1 MTTNKNDYYHLGLT
15 DEEVLQS
22 REQHG
27 DNLLTPPK
35 RPSLWRLYLEKF
47 EDPVVRVLLVAAVF
61 SLIISVIEN
70 EYAETIGIIAA
81 ILLATGI
88 GFFFEY
94 DANKKFDLL
103 NAVNEETLVKVVRNG
118 KVQEVPRKD
127 IVVGDLVILETGE
140 EIPADGELVEAISLQ
155 VNESNLTGEPV
166 IGKTIIEEDF
176 DEEATYASNWVM
188 RGTTVVDGH
197 GAMKVQRVGDATEI
211 GKVARQ
217 STEET
222 LEPTPL
228 NIQLTKLANLIGKIG
243 FTVAGLA
250 FVIFFV
256 KDVLLYFDF
265 AALNGWHDWLP
276 VFERTLKYFMM
287 AVTLIVVAVPEGLP
301 MSVTLSLALNMRRM
315 LSTNN
320 LVRKMHACETMGA
333 ITVICTDKTGTLTQN
348 LMQVHEPNFYSLKKG
363 SLLAADDMS
372 ALIAEGISA
381 NSTAFLEE
389 VGEGE
394 KPKGVGNPTEVALL
408 LWLNGQGRNYLE
420 LREQAMVLDQLT
432 FSTERKFMATLVQ
445 SPVVGKK
452 VLYVKG
458 APEIVLGKCKEVIL
472 DGKRVDAVEYRSTVE
487 SQLLNYQNM
496 AMRTLGFA
504 FKIVDDSEVN
514 DCVALVSANDL
525 NFLGVVAI
533 SDPIRPDVPAAVNKC
548 QSAGIRIKIVTGDTP
563 GTATEIARQIG
574 LWDPATD
581 TERNRIT
588 GTEFAALSDEEALDR
603 VLDLKIMSRAR
614 PTDKQRLVQLLQ
626 QKGAV
631 VAVTGD
637 GTNDAPA
644 LNHAQVGLSMG
655 TGTSVAKEASDITL
669 LDDSFNSIG
678 TAVMWGR
685 SLYKNIQR
693 FIVFQLTINFVALLI
708 VLLGAVIGTEL
719 PLTVTQMLWVNLI
732 MDTFA
737 ALALASIP
745 PSESVMRDKPRR
757 SDDFIISKAMRANIL
772 GVGSVFLAILL
783 GMIHVFEQSAEG
795 MSVRH
800 LTIFFTFFVMLQF
813 WNLFNARVFGTTDS
827 AFKGLSKSYGMELI
841 VFAILAGQ
849 FLIVQFGGAVFRTEP
864 LNWQTWLLI
873 IGVSSI
879 VLWVG
884 ELIRM
889 VQRIISKKSRNEK

>member
-1 MTTNKNDYYHLGLT
+1 ML
-15 DEEVLQS
+15 
-22 REQHG
+22 
-27 DNLLTPPK
+27 
-35 RPSLWRLYLEKF
+35 
-47 EDPVVRVLLVAAVF
+47 F
-61 SLIISVIEN
+61 SLIISIVEN

-103 NAVNEETLVKVVRNG
+103 NAVNEETLVKVIRNG
-118 KVQEVPRKD
+118 HVQEVPRKD
-127 IVVGDLVILETGE
+127 VVVGDVVILETGE
-140 EIPADGELVEAISLQ
+140 EMPADGTLLEAVSLQ

-166 IGKTIIEEDF
+166 VSKTTVEADF
-176 DEEATYASNWVM
+176 DEEATYASNRVL

-197 GAMKVQRVGDATEI
+197 GMMRVEAVGDATEI

-217 STEET
+217 STEQT
-222 LEPTPL
+222 TEPTPL

-243 FTVAGLA
+243 FTAAGLA
-250 FVIFFV
+250 FAIFFV
-256 KDVLLYFDF
+256 KDVILFYDF
-265 AALNGWHDWLP
+265 SSFHTFADWLP
-276 VFERTLKYFMM
+276 ALQATLKYFMM

-315 LSTNN
+315 LATNN

-348 LMQVHEPNFYSLKKG
+348 QMQVYEPSFYGLKNRG
-363 SLLAADDMS
+363 ELADDELS
-372 ALIAEGISA
+372 CVVKEGISA

-389 VGEGE
+389 IAADGKV
-394 KPKGVGNPTEVALL
+394 KGVGNPTEVALL
-408 LWLNGQGRNYLE
+408 LWLNKQGQDYLK
-420 LREQAMVLDQLT
+420 LREAAQVVDQLT
-432 FSTERKFMATLVQ
+432 FSTERKYMATLVQ
-445 SPVVGKK
+445 SPLLKKK

-458 APEIVLGKCKEVIL
+458 APEIVLGKCRDVVL
-472 DGKRVDAVEYRSTVE
+472 ADGRTDAAAYRSDVE
-487 SQLLNYQNM
+487 AQLLGYQNM

-504 FKIVDDSEVN
+504 YKVVPDDDTR
-514 DCVALVSANDL
+514 DCATLAADGDL
-525 NFLGVVAI
+525 SFVGVVAI
-533 SDPIRPDVPAAVNKC
+533 SDPIRPDVPAAVQKC
-548 QSAGIRIKIVTGDTP
+548 QSAGIGVKIVTGDTP

-574 LWDPATD
+574 LWKPED

-588 GTEFAALSDEEALDR
+588 GADFAALTDEEALDR

-655 TGTSVAKEASDITL
+655 TGTSVAKEASDI
-669 LDDSFNSIG
+669 
-678 TAVMWGR
+678 
-685 SLYKNIQR
+685 QR
-693 FIVFQLTINFVALLI
+693 FIVFQLTINFVALFI
-708 VLLGAVIGTEL
+708 VLLGSLVGTDL

-745 PSESVMRDKPRR
+745 PSESVMKEKPRKPT
-757 SDDFIISKAMRANIL
+757 DFIITQSMQRMIF
-772 GVGSVFLAILL
+772 GVGLAFACVLMGMLL
-783 GMIHVFEQSAEG
+783 YFEENGMT
-795 MSVRH
+795 VRE

-827 AFKGLSKSYGMELI
+827 AFKGISKSYGMEFI
-841 VFAILAGQ
+841 VLAILVGQ
-849 FLIVQFGGAVFRTEP
+849 FLIVQFGGAVFRTVP
-864 LNWQTWLLI
+864 LDGQTWLLI
-873 IGVSSI
+873 IASSSL
-879 VLWVG
+879 VLWLG
-884 ELIRM
+884 EGIRWM
-889 VQRIISKKSRNEK
+889 QRLRKK

>member
-1 MTTNKNDYYHLGLT
+1 MTAKNDDYFHLGLT
-15 DEEVLQS
+15 DQEVLQS
-22 REQHG
+22 REKYG
-27 DNLLTPPK
+27 ANLLTPPK
-35 RPSLWRLYLEKF
+35 RPSLLKLYLEKF
-47 EDPVVRVLLVAAVF
+47 EDPVVRVLLIAAVF

-88 GFFFEY
+88 GFYFEY

-103 NAVNEETLVKVVRNG
+103 NAVNEETLVKVIRNG
-118 KVQEVPRKD
+118 RIQEIPRKD
-127 IVVGDLVILETGE
+127 VVVGDIVVLETGE
-140 EIPADGELVEAISLQ
+140 EIPADGELIEAISLQ

-166 IGKTIIEEDF
+166 INKTIIEADF
-176 DEEATYASNWVM
+176 DEEATYASNLVM

-197 GAMKVQRVGDATEI
+197 GSMKVLRVGDATEI

-217 STEET
+217 STEQT
-222 LEPTPL
+222 TEPTPL

-250 FVIFFV
+250 FLIFFI
-256 KDVLLYFDF
+256 KDVVLYFDF
-265 AALNGWHDWLP
+265 GALNGWHDWLP
-276 VFERTLKYFMM
+276 VLERTLKYFMM

-315 LSTNN
+315 LATNN

-348 LMQVHEPNFYSLKKG
+348 LMQVHEPNFYGLKDGGK
-363 SLLAADDMS
+363 LADDDIS
-372 ALIAEGISA
+372 RLIAEGISA

-389 VGEGE
+389 TGEGE

-408 LWLNGQGRNYLE
+408 LWLNSQKRNYLE
-420 LREQAMVLDQLT
+420 LREGARVLDQLT
-432 FSTERKFMATLVQ
+432 FSTERKFMATLVK
-445 SPVVGKK
+445 SPLIGKK
-452 VLYVKG
+452 VLYIKG

-472 DGKRVDAVEYRSTVE
+472 DGRRVDSVEYRSTVE
-487 SQLLNYQNM
+487 AQLLGYQNM

-504 FKIVDDSEVN
+504 FRLVEDNEPD
-514 DCVALVSANDL
+514 DCVALVSENNL

-533 SDPIRPDVPAAVNKC
+533 SDPIRPDVPAAVAKC
-548 QSAGIRIKIVTGDTP
+548 QSAGIGIKIVTGDTP

-574 LWDPATD
+574 LWKPED

-588 GTEFAALSDEEALDR
+588 GVAFAELSDEEALDR
-603 VLDLKIMSRAR
+603 VMDLKIMSRAR

-708 VLLGAVIGTEL
+708 VLLGSIVGTEL

-745 PSESVMRDKPRR
+745 PSESVMNDKPRR
-757 SDDFIISKAMRANIL
+757 STDFIISKAMQHNIF
-772 GVGSVFLAILL
+772 GVGTLFLVVLMAMIYYFTNADG
-783 GMIHVFEQSAEG
+783 GMTVQ
-795 MSVRH
+795 R

-827 AFKGLSKSYGMELI
+827 AFKGLTKSYGIELI
-841 VFAILAGQ
+841 VLAILGGQ

-864 LNWQTWLLI
+864 LDWQTWLII
-873 IGVSSI
+873 IGSSSL
-879 VLWVG
+879 VLWIG
-884 ELIRM
+884 ELIRL
-889 VQRIISKKSRNEK
+889 VKRLTQK

>member
-1 MTTNKNDYYHLGLT
+1 MTGTTNDYRHVGLT
-15 DEEVLQS
+15 DEQVRKS
-22 REQHG
+22 RTEYG
-27 DNLLTPPK
+27 VNLLTPPK
-35 RPSLWRLYLEKF
+35 RPSLWKLYLEKF
-47 EDPVVRVLLVAAVF
+47 EDPVVRVLLVAAFF
-61 SLIISVIEN
+61 SLVISIIEN

-103 NAVNEETLVKVVRNG
+103 NAVSEDTLVKVMRNG
-118 KVQEVPRKD
+118 HVQEIPRKEV
-127 IVVGDLVILETGE
+127 VVGDIVLLETGE
-140 EIPADGELVEAISLQ
+140 EVPADGVLLEAVSLQ

-166 IGKTIIEEDF
+166 VSKTVVEADF
-176 DEEATYASNWVM
+176 DEEATYASNRVL

-197 GAMKVQRVGDATEI
+197 AVMQVECVGDATEI

-217 STEET
+217 STEQSE
-222 LEPTPL
+222 EQTPL
-228 NIQLTKLANLIGKIG
+228 NIQLTRLANLIGKIG
-243 FTVAGLA
+243 FTVAGVA
-250 FVIFFV
+250 FAVFFI
-256 KDVLLYFDF
+256 KDVILFYDF
-265 AALNGWHDWLP
+265 SSFHTFRDWMP
-276 VFERTLKYFMM
+276 AIQATLRYFMM

-315 LSTNN
+315 LATNN

-348 LMQVHEPNFYSLKKG
+348 LMQVHEACFYGLKKPG
-363 SLLAADDMS
+363 NLGEDDLS
-372 ALIAEGISA
+372 GLIAEGISA

-389 VGEGE
+389 TQPGV

-408 LWLNGQGRNYLE
+408 LWLNAQGCDYLK
-420 LREQAMVLDQLT
+420 LREEAQVVEQLT
-432 FSTERKFMATLVQ
+432 FSTERKYMATLVE
-445 SPVVGKK
+445 SPLLGKK

-458 APEIVLGKCKEVIL
+458 APEIVLGKCREVWL
-472 DGKRVDAVEYRSTVE
+472 DGQRVDAGEYRPQVE
-487 SQLLNYQNM
+487 AQLLAYQNM

-504 FKIVDDSEVN
+504 FKVVEAQEEIDMKQLDG
-514 DCVALVSANDL
+514 LT
-525 NFLGVVAI
+525 FLGVAAI
-533 SDPIRPDVPAAVNKC
+533 SDPIRPDVPAAVQKC
-548 QSAGIRIKIVTGDTP
+548 QSAGIGIKIVTGDTP

-574 LWDPATD
+574 LWKPEDTD
-581 TERNRIT
+581 RNRIT
-588 GTEFAALSDEEALDR
+588 GVEFAALTDEEALER
-603 VLDLKIMSRAR
+603 VMDLKIMSRAR

-693 FIVFQLTINFVALLI
+693 FIVFQLTINFVALFI
-708 VLLGAVIGTEL
+708 VLLGSLVGTDL

-745 PSESVMRDKPRR
+745 PSASVMQEKPRKR
-757 SDDFIISKAMRANIL
+757 TDFIISRAMQLNIF
-772 GVGSVFLAILL
+772 GVGLLFASVLM
-783 GMIHVFEQSAEG
+783 GMLIYFETADG
-795 MSVRH
+795 TPLTVRE

-827 AFKGLSKSYGMELI
+827 AFKGITKSYGMELI
-841 VFAILAGQ
+841 VLAILGGQ
-849 FLIVQFGGAVFRTEP
+849 FLIVQWGGAVFRTEP
-864 LNWQTWLLI
+864 LDALTWCWIVGATSL
-873 IGVSSI
+873 

-884 ELIRM
+884 ELIRW
-889 VQRIISKKSRNEK
+889 VRRK

>member
-1 MTTNKNDYYHLGLT
+1 MTAKNDDYFHLGLT
-15 DEEVLQS
+15 DQEVLQN
-22 REQHG
+22 REKYG
-27 DNLLTPPK
+27 ANLLTPPK
-35 RPSLWRLYLEKF
+35 RPSLLKLYLEKF
-47 EDPVVRVLLVAAVF
+47 EDPVVRVLLIAAVF

-88 GFFFEY
+88 GFYFEY

-103 NAVNEETLVKVVRNG
+103 NAVNEETLVKVIRNG
-118 KVQEVPRKD
+118 RIQEIPRKD
-127 IVVGDLVILETGE
+127 VVVGDIVVLETGE
-140 EIPADGELVEAISLQ
+140 EIPADGELIEAISLQ

-166 IGKTIIEEDF
+166 INKTIIEADF
-176 DEEATYASNWVM
+176 DEEATYASNLVM

-197 GAMKVQRVGDATEI
+197 GSMKVLRVGDATEI

-217 STEET
+217 STEQT
-222 LEPTPL
+222 TEPTPL

-250 FVIFFV
+250 FLIFFI
-256 KDVLLYFDF
+256 KDVVLYFDF
-265 AALNGWHDWLP
+265 GALNGWHDWLP
-276 VFERTLKYFMM
+276 VLERTLKYFMM

-315 LSTNN
+315 LATNN

-348 LMQVHEPNFYSLKKG
+348 LMQVHEPNFYGLKDGGK
-363 SLLAADDMS
+363 LADDDIS
-372 ALIAEGISA
+372 RLIAEGISA

-389 VGEGE
+389 TGEGE

-408 LWLNGQGRNYLE
+408 LWLNSQKRNYLE
-420 LREQAMVLDQLT
+420 LREGARVLDQLT
-432 FSTERKFMATLVQ
+432 FSTERKFMATLVK
-445 SPVVGKK
+445 SPLIGKK
-452 VLYVKG
+452 VLYIKG

-472 DGKRVDAVEYRSTVE
+472 DGRRVDSVEYRSTVE
-487 SQLLNYQNM
+487 AQLLGYQNM

-504 FKIVDDSEVN
+504 FRLVEDNEPD
-514 DCVALVSANDL
+514 DCVALVSENNL

-533 SDPIRPDVPAAVNKC
+533 SDPIRPDVPAAVAKC
-548 QSAGIRIKIVTGDTP
+548 QSAGIGIKIVTGDTP

-574 LWDPATD
+574 LWKPED
-581 TERNRIT
+581 TEHNRIT
-588 GTEFAALSDEEALDR
+588 GVAFAELSDEEALDR
-603 VLDLKIMSRAR
+603 VMDLKIMSRAR

-708 VLLGAVIGTEL
+708 VLLGSIVGTEL

-745 PSESVMRDKPRR
+745 PSESVMNDKPRR
-757 SDDFIISKAMRANIL
+757 STDFIISKAMQHNIF
-772 GVGSVFLAILL
+772 GVGTLFLVVLMAMIYYFTNADG
-783 GMIHVFEQSAEG
+783 GMTVQ
-795 MSVRH
+795 R

-827 AFKGLSKSYGMELI
+827 AFKGLTKSYGMELI
-841 VFAILAGQ
+841 VLAILGGQ

-864 LNWQTWLLI
+864 LDWQTWLII
-873 IGVSSI
+873 IGSSSL
-879 VLWVG
+879 VLWIG
-884 ELIRM
+884 ELIRL
-889 VQRIISKKSRNEK
+889 VKRLTQK

>member
-1 MTTNKNDYYHLGLT
+1 MTAKNDDYFHLGLT
-15 DEEVLQS
+15 DQEVLQS
-22 REQHG
+22 REKYG
-27 DNLLTPPK
+27 ANLLTPPK
-35 RPSLWRLYLEKF
+35 RPSLLKLYLEKF
-47 EDPVVRVLLVAAVF
+47 EDPVVRVLLIAAVF

-88 GFFFEY
+88 GFYFEY

-103 NAVNEETLVKVVRNG
+103 NAVNEETLVKVIRNG
-118 KVQEVPRKD
+118 RIQEIPRKD
-127 IVVGDLVILETGE
+127 VVVGDIVVLETGE
-140 EIPADGELVEAISLQ
+140 EIPADGELIEAISLQ

-166 IGKTIIEEDF
+166 INKTIIEADF
-176 DEEATYASNWVM
+176 DEEATYASNLVM

-197 GAMKVQRVGDATEI
+197 GSMKVLRVGDATEI

-217 STEET
+217 STEQT
-222 LEPTPL
+222 TEPTPL

-250 FVIFFV
+250 FLIFFI
-256 KDVLLYFDF
+256 KDVVLYFDF
-265 AALNGWHDWLP
+265 GALNGWHDWLP
-276 VFERTLKYFMM
+276 VLERTLKYFMM

-315 LSTNN
+315 LATNN

-348 LMQVHEPNFYSLKKG
+348 LMQVHEPNFYGLKDGGK
-363 SLLAADDMS
+363 LADDDIS
-372 ALIAEGISA
+372 RLIAEGISA

-389 VGEGE
+389 TGEGE

-408 LWLNGQGRNYLE
+408 LWLNSQKRNYLE
-420 LREQAMVLDQLT
+420 LREGARVLDQLT
-432 FSTERKFMATLVQ
+432 FSTERKFMATLVK
-445 SPVVGKK
+445 SPLIGKK
-452 VLYVKG
+452 VLYIKG

-472 DGKRVDAVEYRSTVE
+472 DGRRVDSVEYRSTVE
-487 SQLLNYQNM
+487 AQLLGYQNM

-504 FKIVDDSEVN
+504 FRLVEDNEPDD
-514 DCVALVSANDL
+514 CAALVSENNL

-533 SDPIRPDVPAAVNKC
+533 SDPIRPDVPAAVAKC
-548 QSAGIRIKIVTGDTP
+548 QSAGIGIKIVTGDTP

-574 LWDPATD
+574 LWKPED

-588 GTEFAALSDEEALDR
+588 GVAFAELSDEEALDR
-603 VLDLKIMSRAR
+603 VMDLKIMSRAR

-708 VLLGAVIGTEL
+708 VLLGSIVGTEL

-745 PSESVMRDKPRR
+745 PSESVMNDKPRR
-757 SDDFIISKAMRANIL
+757 STDFIISKAMQHNIF
-772 GVGSVFLAILL
+772 GVGTLFLVVLMAMIYYFTNADG
-783 GMIHVFEQSAEG
+783 GMTVQ
-795 MSVRH
+795 R

-827 AFKGLSKSYGMELI
+827 AFKGLTKSYGMELI
-841 VFAILAGQ
+841 VLAILGGQ

-864 LNWQTWLLI
+864 LDWQTWLII
-873 IGVSSI
+873 IGSSSL
-879 VLWVG
+879 VLWIG
-884 ELIRM
+884 ELIRL
-889 VQRIISKKSRNEK
+889 VKRLTQK

>member
-1 MTTNKNDYYHLGLT
+1 MTAKNDDYFHLGPT
-15 DEEVLQS
+15 DQEVLQS
-22 REQHG
+22 REKYG
-27 DNLLTPPK
+27 ANLLTPPK
-35 RPSLWRLYLEKF
+35 RPSLLKLYLEKF
-47 EDPVVRVLLVAAVF
+47 EDPVVRVLLIAAVF

-88 GFFFEY
+88 GFYFEY

-103 NAVNEETLVKVVRNG
+103 NAVNEETLVKVIRNG
-118 KVQEVPRKD
+118 RIQEIPRKD
-127 IVVGDLVILETGE
+127 VVVGDIVVLETGE
-140 EIPADGELVEAISLQ
+140 EIPADGELIEAISLQ

-166 IGKTIIEEDF
+166 INKTIIEADF
-176 DEEATYASNWVM
+176 DEEATYASNLVM

-197 GAMKVQRVGDATEI
+197 GSMKVLRVGDATEI

-217 STEET
+217 STEQT
-222 LEPTPL
+222 TEPTPL

-250 FVIFFV
+250 FLIFFI
-256 KDVLLYFDF
+256 KDVVLYFDF
-265 AALNGWHDWLP
+265 GALNGWHDWLP
-276 VFERTLKYFMM
+276 VLERTLKYFMM

-315 LSTNN
+315 LATNN

-348 LMQVHEPNFYSLKKG
+348 LMQVHEPNFYGLKDGGK
-363 SLLAADDMS
+363 LADDDIS
-372 ALIAEGISA
+372 RLIAEGISA

-389 VGEGE
+389 TGEGE

-408 LWLNGQGRNYLE
+408 LWLNSQKRNYLE
-420 LREQAMVLDQLT
+420 LREGARVLDQLT
-432 FSTERKFMATLVQ
+432 FSTERKFMATLVK
-445 SPVVGKK
+445 SPLIGKK
-452 VLYVKG
+452 VLYIKG

-472 DGKRVDAVEYRSTVE
+472 DGRRVDSVEYRSTVE
-487 SQLLNYQNM
+487 AQLLGYQNM

-504 FKIVDDSEVN
+504 FRLVEDNEPD
-514 DCVALVSANDL
+514 DCVALVSENNL

-533 SDPIRPDVPAAVNKC
+533 SDPIRPDVPAAVAKC
-548 QSAGIRIKIVTGDTP
+548 QSAGIGIKIVTGDTP

-574 LWDPATD
+574 LWKPED

-588 GTEFAALSDEEALDR
+588 GVAFAELSDEEALDR
-603 VLDLKIMSRAR
+603 VMDLKIMSRAR

-708 VLLGAVIGTEL
+708 VLLGSIVGTEL

-745 PSESVMRDKPRR
+745 PSESVMNDKPRR
-757 SDDFIISKAMRANIL
+757 STDFIISKAMQHNIF
-772 GVGSVFLAILL
+772 GVGTLFLVVLMAMIYYFTNADG
-783 GMIHVFEQSAEG
+783 GMTVQ
-795 MSVRH
+795 R

-827 AFKGLSKSYGMELI
+827 AFKGLTKSYGMELI
-841 VFAILAGQ
+841 VLAILGGQ

-864 LNWQTWLLI
+864 LDWQTWLII
-873 IGVSSI
+873 IGSSSL
-879 VLWVG
+879 VLWIG
-884 ELIRM
+884 ELIRL
-889 VQRIISKKSRNEK
+889 VKRLTQK

>member
-1 MTTNKNDYYHLGLT
+1 MTAKNDDYFHLGLT
-15 DEEVLQS
+15 DQEVLQS
-22 REQHG
+22 REKYG
-27 DNLLTPPK
+27 ANLLTPPK
-35 RPSLWRLYLEKF
+35 RPSLLKLYLEKF
-47 EDPVVRVLLVAAVF
+47 EDPVVRVLLIAAVF

-88 GFFFEY
+88 GFYFEY

-103 NAVNEETLVKVVRNG
+103 NAVTEETLVKVIRNG
-118 KVQEVPRKD
+118 RIQEIPRKD
-127 IVVGDLVILETGE
+127 VVVGDIVVLETGE
-140 EIPADGELVEAISLQ
+140 EIPADGELIEAISLQ

-166 IGKTIIEEDF
+166 INKTIIEADF
-176 DEEATYASNWVM
+176 DEEATYASNLVM

-197 GAMKVQRVGDATEI
+197 GSMKVLRVGDATEI

-217 STEET
+217 STEQT
-222 LEPTPL
+222 TEPTPL

-250 FVIFFV
+250 FLIFFI
-256 KDVLLYFDF
+256 KDVVLYFDF
-265 AALNGWHDWLP
+265 GALNGWHDWLP
-276 VFERTLKYFMM
+276 VLERTLKYFMM

-315 LSTNN
+315 LATNN

-348 LMQVHEPNFYSLKKG
+348 LMQVHEPNFYGLKDGGK
-363 SLLAADDMS
+363 LADDDIS
-372 ALIAEGISA
+372 RLIAEGISA

-389 VGEGE
+389 TGEGE

-408 LWLNGQGRNYLE
+408 LWLNSQKRNYLE
-420 LREQAMVLDQLT
+420 LREGARVLDQLT
-432 FSTERKFMATLVQ
+432 FSTERKFMATLVK
-445 SPVVGKK
+445 SPLIGKK
-452 VLYVKG
+452 VLYIKG

-472 DGKRVDAVEYRSTVE
+472 NGRRVDSVEYRSTVE
-487 SQLLNYQNM
+487 AQLLGYQNM

-504 FKIVDDSEVN
+504 FRLVEDNEPD
-514 DCVALVSANDL
+514 DCVALVSENNL

-533 SDPIRPDVPAAVNKC
+533 SDPIRPDVPAAVAKC
-548 QSAGIRIKIVTGDTP
+548 QSAGIGIKIVTGDTP

-574 LWDPATD
+574 LWKPED

-588 GTEFAALSDEEALDR
+588 GVAFAELSDEEALDR
-603 VLDLKIMSRAR
+603 VMDLKIMSRAR

-708 VLLGAVIGTEL
+708 VLLGSIVGTEL

-745 PSESVMRDKPRR
+745 PSESVMNDKPRR
-757 SDDFIISKAMRANIL
+757 STDFIISKAMQHNIF
-772 GVGSVFLAILL
+772 GVGTLFLVVLMAMIYYFTNADG
-783 GMIHVFEQSAEG
+783 GMTVQ
-795 MSVRH
+795 R

-827 AFKGLSKSYGMELI
+827 AFKGLTKSYGMELI
-841 VFAILAGQ
+841 VLAILGGQ

-864 LNWQTWLLI
+864 LDWQTWLII
-873 IGVSSI
+873 IGSSSL
-879 VLWVG
+879 VLWIG
-884 ELIRM
+884 ELIRL
-889 VQRIISKKSRNEK
+889 VKRLTQK

>member
-1 MTTNKNDYYHLGLT
+1 MNTMKENYYHVGLT
-15 DEEVLQS
+15 DEEVRKS
-22 REQHG
+22 RAEHG
-27 DNLLTPPK
+27 VNLMTPPK
-35 RPSLWRLYLEKF
+35 RPSMWKLYLEKF
-47 EDPVVRVLLVAAVF
+47 QDPVVKVLLVAAFF
-61 SLIISVIEN
+61 SLVISIVEN

-103 NAVNEETLVKVVRNG
+103 NQVNEETKVKVIRNG
-118 KVQEVPRKD
+118 HVQEIPRKD
-127 IVVGDLVILETGE
+127 VVVGDIVVLETGE
-140 EIPADGELVEAISLQ
+140 EVPADGQLFEAISLQ
-155 VNESNLTGEPV
+155 INESNLTGEPV
-166 IGKTIIEEDF
+166 VSKTTVEADF
-176 DEEATYASNWVM
+176 DEDATYASNRVL

-197 GAMKVQRVGDATEI
+197 GSMCVDAVGDATEI

-217 STEET
+217 STEQT
-222 LEPTPL
+222 TEPTPL
-228 NIQLTKLANLIGKIG
+228 NIQLTRLANLIGKIG
-243 FTVAGLA
+243 FTAAGLA
-250 FVIFFV
+250 FAIFFI
-256 KDVLLYFDF
+256 KDVLLYYDF
-265 AALNGWHDWLP
+265 SSFHTFNDWLP
-276 VFERTLKYFMM
+276 ALKQTLQYFMM

-333 ITVICTDKTGTLTQN
+333 ITTICTDKTGTLTQN
-348 LMQVHEPNFYSLKKG
+348 LMQVHEPNFYALKNHG
-363 SLLAADDMS
+363 DLGEDDIS
-372 ALIAEGISA
+372 HLVAEGISA

-389 VGEGE
+389 TAPGE

-408 LWLNGQGRNYLE
+408 LWLNKQGQDYLP
-420 LREQAMVLDQLT
+420 LRENAPVLDQLT
-432 FSTERKFMATLVQ
+432 FSTERKYMATLVQ
-445 SPVVGKK
+445 SPLLGKK

-458 APEIVLGKCKEVIL
+458 APEIVLGKCRDVVL
-472 DGKRVDAVEYRSTVE
+472 DGQRVDATEYRSTVDQ
-487 SQLLNYQNM
+487 QLLTYQNM

-504 FKIVDDSEVN
+504 YKIVDDN
-514 DCVALVSANDL
+514 AKADCVELAGGNDL
-525 NFLGVVAI
+525 SFLGIVAI
-533 SDPIRPDVPAAVNKC
+533 SDPIRPDVPAAVGKC
-548 QSAGIRIKIVTGDTP
+548 QSAGISVKIVTGDTP

-574 LWDPATD
+574 LWKPED

-588 GTEFAALSDEEALDR
+588 GAAFAELSDEEALDR

-626 QKGAV
+626 KKGAV

-669 LDDSFNSIG
+669 LDDSFNSIA

-693 FIVFQLTINFVALLI
+693 FIVFQLTINFVALFI
-708 VLLGAVIGTEL
+708 VLLGSLIGTDL

-745 PSESVMRDKPRR
+745 PSEDVMQEKPRK
-757 SDDFIISKAMRANIL
+757 STDFIITRPMWWNII
-772 GVGSVFLAILL
+772 GVGIVFLVVLM
-783 GMIHVFEQSAEG
+783 GMLWYYNHTPEG
-795 MSVRH
+795 MTTH
-800 LTIFFTFFVMLQF
+800 DLTVFFTFFVMLQF
-813 WNLFNARVFGTTDS
+813 WNLFNARVFGTNHS
-827 AFKGLSKSYGMELI
+827 AFNHLNKSYGMELI
-841 VFAILAGQ
+841 VLAIIVGQ
-849 FLIVQFGGAVFRTEP
+849 VIIVQYGGAVFRTVP
-864 LNWQTWLLI
+864 LDWVTWLQIVGL
-873 IGVSSI
+873 SSC

-884 ELIRM
+884 EIYRGVKRLM
-889 VQRIISKKSRNEK
+889 SKKHA

>member
-1 MTTNKNDYYHLGLT
+1 MTAKNDDYFHLGLT
-15 DEEVLQS
+15 DQEVLQN
-22 REQHG
+22 REKYG
-27 DNLLTPPK
+27 ANLLTPPK
-35 RPSLWRLYLEKF
+35 RPSLLKLYLEKF
-47 EDPVVRVLLVAAVF
+47 EDPVVRVLLIAAVF

-88 GFFFEY
+88 GFYFEY

-103 NAVNEETLVKVVRNG
+103 NAVNEETLVKVIRNG
-118 KVQEVPRKD
+118 RIQEIPRKD
-127 IVVGDLVILETGE
+127 VVVGDIVVLETGE
-140 EIPADGELVEAISLQ
+140 EIPADGELIEAISLQ

-166 IGKTIIEEDF
+166 INKTIIEADF
-176 DEEATYASNWVM
+176 DEEATYASNLVM

-197 GAMKVQRVGDATEI
+197 GSMKVLRVGDATEI

-217 STEET
+217 STEQT
-222 LEPTPL
+222 TEPTPL

-243 FTVAGLA
+243 FTIAGLA
-250 FVIFFV
+250 FLIFFI
-256 KDVLLYFDF
+256 KDVVLYFDF
-265 AALNGWHDWLP
+265 GTLNGWHDWLP
-276 VFERTLKYFMM
+276 VLERTLKYFMM

-315 LSTNN
+315 LATNN

-348 LMQVHEPNFYSLKKG
+348 LMQVHEPNFYGLKDGGK
-363 SLLAADDMS
+363 LADDDIS
-372 ALIAEGISA
+372 RLIAEGISA

-389 VGEGE
+389 TGEGE

-408 LWLNGQGRNYLE
+408 LWLNSQKRNYLE
-420 LREQAMVLDQLT
+420 LREGARVLDQLT
-432 FSTERKFMATLVQ
+432 FSTERKFMATLVK
-445 SPVVGKK
+445 SPLIGKK
-452 VLYVKG
+452 VLYIKG

-472 DGKRVDAVEYRSTVE
+472 DGRRVDSVEYRSTVE
-487 SQLLNYQNM
+487 AQLLGYQNM

-504 FKIVDDSEVN
+504 FRLVEDNEPD
-514 DCVALVSANDL
+514 DCVALVSENNL

-533 SDPIRPDVPAAVNKC
+533 SDPIRPDVPAAVAKC
-548 QSAGIRIKIVTGDTP
+548 QSAGIGIKIVTGDTP

-574 LWDPATD
+574 LWKPED

-588 GTEFAALSDEEALDR
+588 GVAFAELSDEEALDR
-603 VLDLKIMSRAR
+603 VMDLKIMSRAR

-708 VLLGAVIGTEL
+708 VLLGSIVGTEL

-745 PSESVMRDKPRR
+745 PSESVMNDKPRR
-757 SDDFIISKAMRANIL
+757 STDFIISKAMQHNIF
-772 GVGSVFLAILL
+772 GVGTLFLVVLMAMIYYFTNADG
-783 GMIHVFEQSAEG
+783 GMTVQ
-795 MSVRH
+795 R

-827 AFKGLSKSYGMELI
+827 AFKGLTKSYGMELI
-841 VFAILAGQ
+841 VLAILGGQ

-864 LNWQTWLLI
+864 LDWQTWLII
-873 IGVSSI
+873 IGSSSL
-879 VLWVG
+879 VLWIG
-884 ELIRM
+884 ELIRL
-889 VQRIISKKSRNEK
+889 VKRLTQK

>member
-1 MTTNKNDYYHLGLT
+1 MRLNTINENICMTGTINDYRHVGLT
-15 DEEVLQS
+15 DEQVRKS
-22 REQHG
+22 RTEYG
-27 DNLLTPPK
+27 VNLLTPPK
-35 RPSLWRLYLEKF
+35 RPSLWKLYLEKF
-47 EDPVVRVLLVAAVF
+47 EDPVVRVLLVAAFF
-61 SLIISVIEN
+61 SLVISIIEN

-103 NAVNEETLVKVVRNG
+103 NAVSEDTLVKVMRNG
-118 KVQEVPRKD
+118 HVQEIPRKEV
-127 IVVGDLVILETGE
+127 VVGDIVLLETGE
-140 EIPADGELVEAISLQ
+140 EVPADGVLLEAVSLQ

-166 IGKTIIEEDF
+166 VSKTVVEADF
-176 DEEATYASNWVM
+176 DEEATYASNRVL

-197 GAMKVQRVGDATEI
+197 AVMQVECVGDATEI

-217 STEET
+217 STEQSE
-222 LEPTPL
+222 EQTPL
-228 NIQLTKLANLIGKIG
+228 NIQLTRLANLIGKIG
-243 FTVAGLA
+243 FTVAGVA
-250 FVIFFV
+250 FAVFFI
-256 KDVLLYFDF
+256 KDVILFYDF
-265 AALNGWHDWLP
+265 SSFHTFRDWMP
-276 VFERTLKYFMM
+276 AIQATLRYFMM

-315 LSTNN
+315 LATNN

-348 LMQVHEPNFYSLKKG
+348 LMQVHEACFYGLKKPG
-363 SLLAADDMS
+363 NLGEDDLS
-372 ALIAEGISA
+372 GLIAEGISA

-389 VGEGE
+389 TQPGE

-408 LWLNGQGRNYLE
+408 LWLNAQGRDYLK
-420 LREQAMVLDQLT
+420 LREEAQVVEQLT
-432 FSTERKFMATLVQ
+432 FSTERKYMATLVE
-445 SPVVGKK
+445 SPLLGKK

-458 APEIVLGKCKEVIL
+458 APEIVLGKCREVWL
-472 DGKRVDAVEYRSTVE
+472 DGQRMDAGEYRPQVE
-487 SQLLNYQNM
+487 AQLLAYQNM

-504 FKIVDDSEVN
+504 FKVVEAQEEIDMKQLDG
-514 DCVALVSANDL
+514 LT
-525 NFLGVVAI
+525 FLGVAAI
-533 SDPIRPDVPAAVNKC
+533 SDPIRPDVPAAVQKC
-548 QSAGIRIKIVTGDTP
+548 QSAGIGIKIVTGDTP

-574 LWDPATD
+574 LWKPEDTD
-581 TERNRIT
+581 RNRIT
-588 GTEFAALSDEEALDR
+588 GVEFAALTDEEALER
-603 VLDLKIMSRAR
+603 VMDLKIMSRAR

-693 FIVFQLTINFVALLI
+693 FIVFQLTINFVALFI
-708 VLLGAVIGTEL
+708 VLLGSLVGTDL

-745 PSESVMRDKPRR
+745 PSASVMQEKPRKR
-757 SDDFIISKAMRANIL
+757 TDFIISKAMQLNIF
-772 GVGSVFLAILL
+772 GVGLLFASVLM
-783 GMIHVFEQSAEG
+783 GMLIYFETVDG
-795 MSVRH
+795 TPLTVRE

-827 AFKGLSKSYGMELI
+827 AFKGITKSYGMELI
-841 VFAILAGQ
+841 VLAILGGQ
-849 FLIVQFGGAVFRTEP
+849 FLIVQWGGAVFRTEP
-864 LNWQTWLLI
+864 LDALTWCWIVGSTSL
-873 IGVSSI
+873 

-884 ELIRM
+884 ELVRW
-889 VQRIISKKSRNEK
+889 VRRK

>member
-1 MTTNKNDYYHLGLT
+1 MTAKNDDYFHLGLT
-15 DEEVLQS
+15 DQEVLQS
-22 REQHG
+22 REKYG
-27 DNLLTPPK
+27 ANLLTPPK
-35 RPSLWRLYLEKF
+35 RPSLLKLYLEKF
-47 EDPVVRVLLVAAVF
+47 EDPVVRVLLIAAVF

-88 GFFFEY
+88 GFYFEY

-103 NAVNEETLVKVVRNG
+103 NAVNEETLVKVIRNG
-118 KVQEVPRKD
+118 RIQEIPRKD
-127 IVVGDLVILETGE
+127 VVVGDIVVLETGE
-140 EIPADGELVEAISLQ
+140 EIPADGELIEAISLQ

-166 IGKTIIEEDF
+166 INKTIIEADF
-176 DEEATYASNWVM
+176 DEEATYASNLVM

-197 GAMKVQRVGDATEI
+197 GSMKVLRVGDATEI

-217 STEET
+217 STEQT
-222 LEPTPL
+222 TEPTPL

-250 FVIFFV
+250 FLIFFI
-256 KDVLLYFDF
+256 KDVVLYFDF
-265 AALNGWHDWLP
+265 GALNGWHDWLP
-276 VFERTLKYFMM
+276 VLERTSKYFMM

-315 LSTNN
+315 LATNN

-348 LMQVHEPNFYSLKKG
+348 LMQVHEPNFYGLKDGGK
-363 SLLAADDMS
+363 LADDDIS
-372 ALIAEGISA
+372 RLIAEGISA

-389 VGEGE
+389 TGEGE

-408 LWLNGQGRNYLE
+408 LWLNSQKRNYLE
-420 LREQAMVLDQLT
+420 LREGARVLDQLT
-432 FSTERKFMATLVQ
+432 FSTERKFMATLVK
-445 SPVVGKK
+445 SPLIGKK
-452 VLYVKG
+452 VLYIKG

-472 DGKRVDAVEYRSTVE
+472 DGRRVVREEYRSTVE
-487 SQLLNYQNM
+487 AQLLGYQNM

-504 FKIVDDSEVN
+504 FRLVEDNEPD
-514 DCVALVSANDL
+514 DCVALVSENNL

-533 SDPIRPDVPAAVNKC
+533 SDPIRPDVPAAVAKC
-548 QSAGIRIKIVTGDTP
+548 QSAGIGIKIVTGDTP

-574 LWDPATD
+574 LWKPED

-588 GTEFAALSDEEALDR
+588 GVAFAELSDEEALDR
-603 VLDLKIMSRAR
+603 VMDLKIMSRAR

-708 VLLGAVIGTEL
+708 VLLGSIVGTEL

-745 PSESVMRDKPRR
+745 PSESVMNDKPRR
-757 SDDFIISKAMRANIL
+757 STDFIISKAMQHNIF
-772 GVGSVFLAILL
+772 GVGTLFLVVLMAMIYYFTNADG
-783 GMIHVFEQSAEG
+783 GMTVQ
-795 MSVRH
+795 R

-827 AFKGLSKSYGMELI
+827 AFKGLTKSYGMELI
-841 VFAILAGQ
+841 VLAILGGQ

-864 LNWQTWLLI
+864 LDWQTWLII
-873 IGVSSI
+873 IGSSSL
-879 VLWVG
+879 VLWIG
-884 ELIRM
+884 ELIRL
-889 VQRIISKKSRNEK
+889 VKRLTQK

>member
-1 MTTNKNDYYHLGLT
+1 MTAKNDDYFHLGLT
-15 DEEVLQS
+15 DQEVLQS
-22 REQHG
+22 REKYG
-27 DNLLTPPK
+27 ANLLTPPK
-35 RPSLWRLYLEKF
+35 RPSLLKLYLEKF
-47 EDPVVRVLLVAAVF
+47 EDPVVRVLLIAAVF

-88 GFFFEY
+88 GFYFEY

-103 NAVNEETLVKVVRNG
+103 NAVNEETLVKVIRNG
-118 KVQEVPRKD
+118 RIQEIPRKD
-127 IVVGDLVILETGE
+127 VVVGDIVVLETVE
-140 EIPADGELVEAISLQ
+140 EIPADGELIEAISLQ

-166 IGKTIIEEDF
+166 INKTIIEADF
-176 DEEATYASNWVM
+176 DEEATYASNLVM

-197 GAMKVQRVGDATEI
+197 GSMKVLRVGDATEI

-217 STEET
+217 STEQT
-222 LEPTPL
+222 TEPTPL

-250 FVIFFV
+250 FLIFFI
-256 KDVLLYFDF
+256 KDVVLYFDF
-265 AALNGWHDWLP
+265 GALNGWHDWLP
-276 VFERTLKYFMM
+276 VLERTLKYFMM

-315 LSTNN
+315 LATNN

-348 LMQVHEPNFYSLKKG
+348 LMQVHEPNFYGLKDGGK
-363 SLLAADDMS
+363 LADDDIS
-372 ALIAEGISA
+372 RLIAEGISA

-389 VGEGE
+389 TGEGE

-408 LWLNGQGRNYLE
+408 LWLNSQKRNYLE
-420 LREQAMVLDQLT
+420 LREGARVLDQLT
-432 FSTERKFMATLVQ
+432 FSTERKFMATLVK
-445 SPVVGKK
+445 SPLIGKK
-452 VLYVKG
+452 VLYIKG

-472 DGKRVDAVEYRSTVE
+472 DGRRVDSVEYRSTVE
-487 SQLLNYQNM
+487 AQLLGYQNM

-504 FKIVDDSEVN
+504 FRLVEDNEPD
-514 DCVALVSANDL
+514 DCVALVSENNL

-533 SDPIRPDVPAAVNKC
+533 SDPIRPDVPAAVAKC
-548 QSAGIRIKIVTGDTP
+548 QSAGIGIKIVTGDTP

-574 LWDPATD
+574 LWKPED

-588 GTEFAALSDEEALDR
+588 GVAFAELSDEEALDR
-603 VLDLKIMSRAR
+603 VMDLKIMSRAR

-708 VLLGAVIGTEL
+708 VLLGSIVGTEL

-745 PSESVMRDKPRR
+745 PSESVMNDKPRR
-757 SDDFIISKAMRANIL
+757 STDFIISKAMQHNIF
-772 GVGSVFLAILL
+772 GVGTLFLVVLMAMIYYFTNADG
-783 GMIHVFEQSAEG
+783 GMTVQ
-795 MSVRH
+795 R

-827 AFKGLSKSYGMELI
+827 AFKGLTKSYGMELI
-841 VFAILAGQ
+841 VLAILGGQ

-864 LNWQTWLLI
+864 LDWQTWLII
-873 IGVSSI
+873 IGSSSL
-879 VLWVG
+879 VLWIG
-884 ELIRM
+884 ELIRL
-889 VQRIISKKSRNEK
+889 VKRLTQK

>member
-1 MTTNKNDYYHLGLT
+1 MTAKNDDYFHLGLT
-15 DEEVLQS
+15 DQEVLQS
-22 REQHG
+22 REKYG
-27 DNLLTPPK
+27 ANLLTPPK
-35 RPSLWRLYLEKF
+35 RPSLLKLYLEKF
-47 EDPVVRVLLVAAVF
+47 EDPVVRVLLIAAVF

-88 GFFFEY
+88 GFYFEY

-103 NAVNEETLVKVVRNG
+103 NAVNEETLVKVIRNG
-118 KVQEVPRKD
+118 RIQEIPRKD
-127 IVVGDLVILETGE
+127 VVVGDIVVLETGE
-140 EIPADGELVEAISLQ
+140 EIPADGELIEAISLQ

-166 IGKTIIEEDF
+166 INKTIIEADF
-176 DEEATYASNWVM
+176 DEEVTYASNLVM

-197 GAMKVQRVGDATEI
+197 GSMKVLRVGDATEI

-217 STEET
+217 STEQT
-222 LEPTPL
+222 TEPTPL

-250 FVIFFV
+250 FLIFFI
-256 KDVLLYFDF
+256 KDVVLYFDF
-265 AALNGWHDWLP
+265 GALNGWHDWLP
-276 VFERTLKYFMM
+276 VLERTLKYFMM

-315 LSTNN
+315 LATNN

-348 LMQVHEPNFYSLKKG
+348 LMQVHEPNFYGLKDGGK
-363 SLLAADDMS
+363 LADDDIS
-372 ALIAEGISA
+372 RLIAEGISA

-389 VGEGE
+389 TGEGE

-408 LWLNGQGRNYLE
+408 LWLNSQKRNYLE
-420 LREQAMVLDQLT
+420 LREGARVLDQLT
-432 FSTERKFMATLVQ
+432 FSTERKFMATLVK
-445 SPVVGKK
+445 SPLIGKK
-452 VLYVKG
+452 VLYIKG

-472 DGKRVDAVEYRSTVE
+472 DGRRVDSVEYRSTVE
-487 SQLLNYQNM
+487 AQLLGYQNM

-504 FKIVDDSEVN
+504 FRLVEDNEPD
-514 DCVALVSANDL
+514 DCVALVSENNL

-533 SDPIRPDVPAAVNKC
+533 SDPIRPDVPAAVAKC
-548 QSAGIRIKIVTGDTP
+548 QSAGIGIKIVTGDTP

-574 LWDPATD
+574 LWKPED
-581 TERNRIT
+581 TEHNRIT
-588 GTEFAALSDEEALDR
+588 GVAFAELSDEEALDR
-603 VLDLKIMSRAR
+603 VMDLKIMSRAR

-708 VLLGAVIGTEL
+708 VLLGSIVGTEL

-745 PSESVMRDKPRR
+745 PSESVMNDKPRR
-757 SDDFIISKAMRANIL
+757 STDFIISKAMQHNIF
-772 GVGSVFLAILL
+772 GVGTLFLVVLMAMIYYFTNADG
-783 GMIHVFEQSAEG
+783 GMTVQ
-795 MSVRH
+795 R
-800 LTIFFTFFVMLQF
+800 LTIFFTFFVMFQF

-827 AFKGLSKSYGMELI
+827 AFKGLTKSYGMELI
-841 VFAILAGQ
+841 VLAILGGQ

-864 LNWQTWLLI
+864 LDWQTWLII
-873 IGVSSI
+873 IGSSSL
-879 VLWVG
+879 VLWIG
-884 ELIRM
+884 ELIRL
-889 VQRIISKKSRNEK
+889 VKRLTQK

>member
-1 MTTNKNDYYHLGLT
+1 MTAKNDDYFHLGLT
-15 DEEVLQS
+15 DQEVLQS
-22 REQHG
+22 REKYG
-27 DNLLTPPK
+27 ANLLTPPK
-35 RPSLWRLYLEKF
+35 RPSLLKLYLEKF
-47 EDPVVRVLLVAAVF
+47 EDPVVRVLLIAAVF

-88 GFFFEY
+88 GFYFEY

-103 NAVNEETLVKVVRNG
+103 NAVNEETLVKVIRNG
-118 KVQEVPRKD
+118 RIQEIPRKD
-127 IVVGDLVILETGE
+127 VVVGDIVVLETGE
-140 EIPADGELVEAISLQ
+140 EIPADGELIEAISLQ

-166 IGKTIIEEDF
+166 INKTIIEADF
-176 DEEATYASNWVM
+176 DEEATYASNLVM

-197 GAMKVQRVGDATEI
+197 GSMKVLRVGDATEI

-217 STEET
+217 STEQT
-222 LEPTPL
+222 TEPTPL

-250 FVIFFV
+250 FLIFFI
-256 KDVLLYFDF
+256 KDVVLYFDF
-265 AALNGWHDWLP
+265 GALNGWHDWLP
-276 VFERTLKYFMM
+276 VLERTLKYFMM

-315 LSTNN
+315 LATNN
-320 LVRKMHACETMGA
+320 LVRKMHACETIGA

-348 LMQVHEPNFYSLKKG
+348 LMQVHEPNFYGLKDGGK
-363 SLLAADDMS
+363 LADDDIS
-372 ALIAEGISA
+372 RLIAEGISA

-389 VGEGE
+389 TGEGE

-408 LWLNGQGRNYLE
+408 LWLNSQKRNYLE
-420 LREQAMVLDQLT
+420 LREGAQVLDQLT
-432 FSTERKFMATLVQ
+432 FSTERKFMATLVK
-445 SPVVGKK
+445 SPLIGKK
-452 VLYVKG
+452 VLYIKG

-472 DGKRVDAVEYRSTVE
+472 DGRRVDSVEYRSTVE
-487 SQLLNYQNM
+487 AQLLGYQNM

-504 FKIVDDSEVN
+504 FRLVEDNEPD
-514 DCVALVSANDL
+514 DCVALVSENNL

-533 SDPIRPDVPAAVNKC
+533 SDPIRPDVPAAVAKC
-548 QSAGIRIKIVTGDTP
+548 QSAGIGIKIVTGDTP

-574 LWDPATD
+574 LWKPED

-588 GTEFAALSDEEALDR
+588 GVAFAELSDEEALDR
-603 VLDLKIMSRAR
+603 VMDLKIMSRAR

-708 VLLGAVIGTEL
+708 VLLGSIVGTEL

-745 PSESVMRDKPRR
+745 PSESVMNDKPRR
-757 SDDFIISKAMRANIL
+757 STDFIISKAMQHNIF
-772 GVGSVFLAILL
+772 GVGTLFLVVLMAMIYYFTNADG
-783 GMIHVFEQSAEG
+783 GMTVQ
-795 MSVRH
+795 R

-827 AFKGLSKSYGMELI
+827 AFKGLTKSYGMELI
-841 VFAILAGQ
+841 VLAILGGQ

-864 LNWQTWLLI
+864 LDWQTWLII
-873 IGVSSI
+873 IGSSSL
-879 VLWVG
+879 VLWIG
-884 ELIRM
+884 ELIRL
-889 VQRIISKKSRNEK
+889 VKRLTQK